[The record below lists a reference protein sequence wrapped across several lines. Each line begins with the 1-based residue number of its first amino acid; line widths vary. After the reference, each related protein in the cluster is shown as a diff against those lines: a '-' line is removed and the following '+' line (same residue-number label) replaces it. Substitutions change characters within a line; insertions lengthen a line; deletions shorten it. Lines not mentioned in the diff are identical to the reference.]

1 MEFRFTIYSGLFLA
15 TTIVSFFVAV
25 LAWRRRNVKGA
36 KDLVH
41 LMTSAGYWTFW
52 ILLESMAVTKEM
64 KVLFSQIAYVGAV
77 FTPVLYFS
85 FVLRYVGKEKYL
97 APKANKI
104 FLTIVP
110 VITLILT
117 FTNNYHHQLWSG
129 YSAIS
134 PETNLMEYGH
144 GIAFWIGYMS
154 YNYLLLAIVTLNL
167 YDFILH
173 RSLYYRKQGIIIVI
187 AGFSPWTASILYLSG
202 ANPVAGLDL
211 VPISMIISGSLFAYS
226 IFYYR
231 FLDLVPVAR
240 KTLVETL
247 PDGILA
253 IDEFDRIQEINHAA
267 INFLGIKQKD
277 ILGRSLDACGA
288 EVKPLFQALTNTQ
301 TNEQISLEE
310 TGKTYSVLHQPI
322 HNQPGSRLV
331 IIRDITEQIESVRKI
346 REGDV
351 KYRNLSR
358 MFRLMADNM
367 PDLIWAKNLNKE
379 YIFTNKAMCNV
390 LLQAVD
396 TEEPVGK
403 TDMYFA
409 QRERDRHPENPDWH
423 TFGELCQGTDDTVIG
438 SGIQQ
443 QFDEYGNVRG
453 KFLFFDV
460 NKAPIIDESGTMIG
474 VVGSARDITR
484 QKENETEI
492 QRKDQLLNAITQA
505 TALLIQGEIYE
516 ESIVGALEIIG
527 KATSA
532 DRAYIFKN
540 NPHPLYKLPV
550 LSMLFEW
557 TNGKFSSQI
566 NNPEMQSLPFD
577 ELGESWYDI
586 LSSGSVING
595 LIKDLPDELRNIFE
609 AQEVKSALIAP
620 VFINA
625 TFWGIVGFDDCSV
638 GRLWSI
644 TEENLLSA
652 AANTIGAAYQRRLHR
667 EELIAAKDKAE
678 ESDRLKSAFL
688 ANMSHE
694 IRTPMNGIL
703 GFAELLKEPG
713 LSGEE
718 QNQYISIIEKSG
730 VRMLNIINDIVDISK
745 IESGQMEIYLKETDI
760 NTQIQYIHSF
770 FTPETEAKKIN
781 FNYHNTLFNN
791 ESIITTDREKLYAIL
806 TNLVKNAIK
815 YTREGSIDFGY
826 KRNDTMLEFYVS
838 DTGIG
843 VPKNRQ
849 EAIFERFVQADI
861 ADKKAMQGAG
871 LGLSI
876 TKAYVE
882 MLGGKIWLE
891 SEEGKGSVFYFTI
904 PYTPVIIQPEI
915 PENDTSE
922 RSENSVNQLKILI
935 AEDEV
940 TSDLF
945 ITLSIKSL
953 CREILHASNG
963 FDVIKLC
970 REHPDIDVIL
980 MDIKMPE
987 MNGYEATRQIR
998 TFNKEV
1004 IIIAQTAFGLITDQA
1019 MAIEAGCNDY
1029 ISKPVRVHE
1038 LKAIINKQ
1046 TSKKTDFDTLNE
1058 N

>member
-15 TTIVSFFVAV
+15 TTIVSFFVAI

-36 KDLVH
+36 KDLVR
-41 LMTSAGYWTFW
+41 LMIIAGYWTFW

-64 KVLFSQIAYVGAV
+64 KVLLSQIAYVGAV
-77 FTPVLYFS
+77 FTPILYFI

-97 APKANKI
+97 APQANRI
-104 FLTIVP
+104 ILMIIP

-117 FTNNYHHQLWSG
+117 FTNNFHHLLWSD

-154 YNYLLLAIVTLNL
+154 FNYMLLAIVTVNL

-173 RSLYYRKQGIIIVI
+173 RSLYYRKQGIIIII
-187 AGFSPWTASILYLSG
+187 AGFSPWTASILYLTG

-277 ILGRSLDACGA
+277 ILGQTLDACGA
-288 EVKPLFQALTNTQ
+288 EVKPLFQALTNTL
-301 TNEQISLEE
+301 TNDQISLEE

-331 IIRDITEQIESVRKI
+331 IIRDITEQVESIRKI
-346 REGDV
+346 GESDAKFR
-351 KYRNLSR
+351 KMFR

-367 PDLIWAKNLNKE
+367 PDLLWAKNLNKDF
-379 YIFTNKAMCNV
+379 IFVNKAMCDV
-390 LLQAVD
+390 MLKAVD
-396 TEEPVGK
+396 TDEPLGK
-403 TDMYFA
+403 SDLYFSM
-409 QRERDRHPENPDWH
+409 RERAKHQDNPDWH
-423 TFGELCQGTDDTVIG
+423 TFGELCQDTDDTVIRLEKP
-438 SGIQQ
+438 Q
-443 QFDEYGNVRG
+443 QFDEFGNVCG
-453 KFLFFDV
+453 QFMFLDV

-474 VVGSARDITR
+474 VVGSARDITK

-492 QRKDQLLNAITQA
+492 QRKDQLLDAITKA
-505 TALLIQGEIYE
+505 TALLIQGEIHE
-516 ESIVGALEIIG
+516 KSIVGALEIIG

-532 DRAYIFKN
+532 DRSYIFKN
-540 NPHPLYKLPV
+540 NPHPVYKLPV
-550 LSMLFEW
+550 LSMLYEW

-566 NNPEMQSLPFD
+566 ENPEMQCLPFD
-577 ELGESWYDI
+577 ELGESWYNM
-586 LSSGSVING
+586 LSTGSVING
-595 LIKDLPDELRNIFE
+595 LVKDLPNEIRNIFE

-620 VFINA
+620 VFINS
-625 TFWGIVGFDDCSV
+625 TFWGVVGFDDCSV
-638 GRLWSI
+638 GRLWSL
-644 TEENLLSA
+644 TEEHLLAA
-652 AANTIGAAYQRRLHR
+652 AANTIGAAYLQKIHR

-718 QNQYISIIEKSG
+718 QKEYISIIEKSG
-730 VRMLNIINDIVDISK
+730 ARMLNIINDIVDISK
-745 IESGQMEIYLKETDI
+745 IESGQMEIYFKETDI

-770 FTPETEAKKIN
+770 FTPETETKKIN
-781 FNYHNTLFNN
+781 FNYHNTLFSN

-815 YTREGSIDFGY
+815 YTKEGNIDFGY
-826 KRNDTMLEFYVS
+826 KLKGTMLEFYVK

-849 EAIFERFVQADI
+849 QAIFERFVQADI

-882 MLGGKIWLE
+882 MLGGEIWLE

-904 PYTPVIIQPEI
+904 PYTPVILAPEI
-915 PENDTSE
+915 PEKGISE
-922 RSENSVNQLKILI
+922 SFDNSVNNLKILI
-935 AEDEV
+935 AEDEI

-945 ITLSIKSL
+945 ITLSIKPL
-953 CREILHASNG
+953 CREILHATNG
-963 FDVIKLC
+963 LEAIQLC
-970 REHPDIDVIL
+970 HDHPDIDVIL

-987 MNGYEATRQIR
+987 MNGFESTRQIR
-998 TFNKEV
+998 TFNKGV
-1004 IIIAQTAFGLITDQA
+1004 IIIAQTAFGMNTDQA
-1019 MAIEAGCNDY
+1019 MAIDAGCNDY

-1038 LKAIINKQ
+1038 LNAIINKH
-1046 TSKKTDFDTLNE
+1046 TGK
-1058 N
+1058 